1 MKKLGLVTVAV
12 AAFALAAFASAALAM
27 EPATYS
33 FDISRTYYAPFT
45 SAHCGIP
52 VYITADGSVEITL
65 FYDQDGNVVRE
76 IDRAPG
82 FTDTFFSPATGQSFT
97 VHSPFVA
104 MYDYGAGATLGGPAT
119 ITLVGTEGDAGGPGT
134 AVTAG
139 RVVIPGV
146 VIGFSPEGIPL
157 VDPAGEP
164 TSQSGTFPDFLTVG
178 LPERCAA
185 LGGSVQ

>member
-1 MKKLGLVTVAV
+1 MKKLGIV
-12 AAFALAAFASAALAM
+12 AAVLAFGAFAASASAAA
-27 EPATYS
+27 PATYS
-33 FDISRTYYAPFT
+33 LDISRTYYAPFT

-65 FYDQDGNVVRE
+65 FYDQNGNVVRE
-76 IDRAPG
+76 IDRSPG
-82 FTDTFFSPATGQSFT
+82 FTDTFFSPATGLSFT

-104 MYDYGAGATLGGPAT
+104 MYDYGAGATLGGAAT

-146 VIGFSPEGIPL
+146 VIGFSPEGIPF
-157 VDPAGEP
+157 VDAAGEQ
-164 TSQSGTFPDFLTVG
+164 TFHGTFPDFLTTI
-178 LPERCAA
+178 LPQRCEA
-185 LGGSVQ
+185 LGGTSDL